1 MKKYSWLVCL
11 LASVLA
17 FGGCGEFVGSDS
29 SDSSFSSESSSAEK
43 DPSDFAAAQ
52 TDDEIV
58 SSIAYAWRQFC
69 AYKGNG
75 TCNWVYR
82 TEFDNKS
89 RNRVTTRT
97 EEGIFTLNPQEEK
110 DYLRRTRTTNQE
122 NQIIPSKSYQT
133 VETEETKSFEE
144 DGSCYAYTK
153 TVSSNSNREGEET
166 EELYLKLSDGM
177 VEEVFLDGGMAYFY
191 EKSCSFC
198 DVDIGDLPILETG
211 YSEYKAAYER
221 VYAEQLAT
229 EQVKNPQSNASVAL
243 ETSNESGELSVTVR
257 MKTEKVVVEARE
269 PEEIVGVF
277 AQESTLTLVAK
288 DGRLTQISGSAKKDT
303 PLNKEDDSFHAT
315 FAYEFNETEYG
326 SLATAL
332 PEDESTIRNS
342 APNEKVNGVEK
353 TITLHLEGTRPIA
366 LTRTVEEKDTV
377 PVALEKFTSVYSCDE
392 GSSSYALDGWYTD
405 ENYTNKFDP
414 LTATR
419 EELLTVERL
428 YARVIVEE
436 GAVIV
441 TQNRY
446 RDDRSDAYKIVFG
459 EKYMQD
465 GIFQIFWY
473 ACDGQNDAYDLSL
486 ECDEVFVNGE
496 RTESSELSY
505 EDEGFYYVECVNVY
519 TDTDESI
526 FTIK

>member
-1 MKKYSWLVCL
+1 M
-11 LASVLA
+11 
-17 FGGCGEFVGSDS
+17 
-29 SDSSFSSESSSAEK
+29 
-43 DPSDFAAAQ
+43 
-52 TDDEIV
+52 
-58 SSIAYAWRQFC
+58 
-69 AYKGNG
+69 
-75 TCNWVYR
+75 
-82 TEFDNKS
+82 
-89 RNRVTTRT
+89 
-97 EEGIFTLNPQEEK
+97 
-110 DYLRRTRTTNQE
+110 
-122 NQIIPSKSYQT
+122 
-133 VETEETKSFEE
+133 
-144 DGSCYAYTK
+144 
-153 TVSSNSNREGEET
+153 
-166 EELYLKLSDGM
+166 
-177 VEEVFLDGGMAYFY
+177 
-191 EKSCSFC
+191 
-198 DVDIGDLPILETG
+198 
-211 YSEYKAAYER
+211 
-221 VYAEQLAT
+221 
-229 EQVKNPQSNASVAL
+229 
-243 ETSNESGELSVTVR
+243 
-257 MKTEKVVVEARE
+257 
-269 PEEIVGVF
+269 
-277 AQESTLTLVAK
+277 
-288 DGRLTQISGSAKKDT
+288 
-303 PLNKEDDSFHAT
+303 
-315 FAYEFNETEYG
+315 
-326 SLATAL
+326 
-332 PEDESTIRNS
+332 
-342 APNEKVNGVEK
+342 NGVEK

-465 GIFQIFWY
+465 GIFQIVWY

-496 RTESSELSY
+496 RTESSKLSY
-505 EDEGFYYVECVNVY
+505 EDEEFYYVECVNVY